1 MATPAVARVGPALE
15 EMEPYGL
22 RTQEGRAADQAFHYL
37 ILQSTPNEPLV
48 ILSNSTAASVDWTTI
63 YARHE
68 RSELRDPV
76 PDHHAVLEALA
87 KVDARDAYSVPCG
100 WPAGCH
106 APLAAAGSGG
116 ASRSWGDGAGAGS
129 SGAKRL
135 AARS

>member
-1 MATPAVARVGPALE
+1 MNRAFTATPAVARLGPALE

-22 RTQEGRAADQAFHYL
+22 RTQEGHAADQAFHYL

-87 KVDARDAYSVPCG
+87 KVDARDARACMITLINTADTGTGV
-100 WPAGCH
+100 
-106 APLAAAGSGG
+106 APLAAEEAGI
-116 ASRSWGDGAGAGS
+116 
-129 SGAKRL
+129 
-135 AARS
+135 